1 MSFTW
6 LFCLWPLRFLV
17 AGLTTSRCYIVR
29 HFLLVN
35 YLTLSL
41 QVFENF
47 ILITWLLV
55 CFHFY
60 FEFLEATELV
70 SLKVNSFEFQCIYK
84 CINICKFLKVLHSSQ
99 SGSWKLNPVSEQR
112 LMRCEQKLY

>member
-6 LFCLWPLRFLV
+6 LFRFWPLCFFV
-17 AGLTTSRCYIVR
+17 ISLTTSRCYIVR
-29 HFLLVN
+29 HFLLVD

-47 ILITWLLV
+47 MLITWLLV

-70 SLKVNSFEFQCIYK
+70 SLKVNLFE
-84 CINICKFLKVLHSSQ
+84 
-99 SGSWKLNPVSEQR
+99 VSIH
-112 LMRCEQKLY
+112 L

>member
-1 MSFTW
+1 MEFW
-6 LFCLWPLRFLV
+6 KCEFHLAFLPLASSFLV
-17 AGLTTSRCYIVR
+17 ASLTTSRCYILR

-70 SLKVNSFEFQCIYK
+70 SLVSLKMIMFE
-84 CINICKFLKVLHSSQ
+84 
-99 SGSWKLNPVSEQR
+99 VSMY
-112 LMRCEQKLY
+112 L